1 MVDLQGAVLSMLPW
15 YLRWPLKLLGG
26 IGGAIS
32 AAAQWMWRHPW
43 QLLAAAALLAF
54 AWAWHGWG
62 VAENW
67 GRQQQQLA
75 QHWRIKFVDQRAE
88 MRKIPGILQAK
99 YQDAARLDRENA
111 ERVKRQQDAHT
122 ERITY
127 ELLQDHAAALADLR
141 QRLRGDGTAGG
152 ESVRCEGHGG
162 AADVPVLSAL
172 SEGAGG
178 AMRAGGLAIVD
189 EQDAM
194 ICTANSL
201 RLQKLIE
208 AWNSAASV
216 DVNAQD
222 LSPITE

>member
-1 MVDLQGAVLSMLPW
+1 MVDLQRAVLSLLPW

-26 IGGAIS
+26 IAGAIS
-32 AAAQWMWRHPW
+32 AAVQWMWRHPW
-43 QLLAAAALLAF
+43 QTLAAAALLAF

-62 VAENW
+62 VAEKW

-75 QHWRIKFVDQRAE
+75 QHWKIKSVDQRAE

-99 YQDAARLDRENA
+99 YQDAARLDRENGD
-111 ERVKRQQDAHT
+111 RVKREQDAHI
-122 ERITY
+122 ERITD
-127 ELLQDHAAALADLR
+127 ELQQDHAAALADLR
-141 QRLRGDGTAGG
+141 QRVRGDGTAGG
-152 ESVRCEGHGG
+152 ESVRCEGDGG

-178 AMRAGGLAIVD
+178 ALRAGELAIVD
-189 EQDAM
+189 DRDAM

-208 AWNSAASV
+208 AWDSAASV

-222 LSPITE
+222 LSPLTE